1 MSKLTKADAY
11 EYKHQK
17 IADEYEL
24 EPNPAPSPKYK
35 ALSGIPRIPNLCGA
49 TQSFLECIVELAHDH
64 WGFAFPSR
72 KYIQL
77 WTGRSRWAI
86 DRAHAKAEQ
95 LGLVATVERRIDYDH
110 SESSLIVINWEPL
123 FAAFERVQLLRR
135 KDDGHVRKRAKVC
148 AKTRKGMCESAEQS
162 TSYLSGSYLSGS
174 SARSALDPQNPLY
187 ENQPLESQMTTSS
200 DTQSQKN
207 GSQETKALSVNP
219 FPKSN
224 GGVDPAAMRRL
235 YRDLDANPEL
245 ADLVTPELE
254 AIAIAAE
261 IDSPGSG
268 IEVIRK
274 EVA

>member
-95 LGLVATVERRIDYDH
+95 LGLVATVERRMGKTGPQRH
-110 SESSLIVINWEPL
+110 RGRC
-123 FAAFERVQLLRR
+123 ER
-135 KDDGHVRKRAKVC
+135 AW
-148 AKTRKGMCESAEQS
+148 
-162 TSYLSGSYLSGS
+162 YLSIRG
-174 SARSALDPQNPLY
+174 Q
-187 ENQPLESQMTTSS
+187 Q
-200 DTQSQKN
+200 
-207 GSQETKALSVNP
+207 
-219 FPKSN
+219 
-224 GGVDPAAMRRL
+224 
-235 YRDLDANPEL
+235 
-245 ADLVTPELE
+245 
-254 AIAIAAE
+254 
-261 IDSPGSG
+261 GSG
-268 IEVIRK
+268 EM
-274 EVA
+274 VADARR